1 MKISLNWLN
10 EFVKLPTQDVADLRR
25 SLAMAGHEVEGVET
39 VEAGW
44 TDVFIARVESVDSH
58 PNADKVRVCTV
69 TMGGDPITVVCGAWN
84 FEAGAKVAFAVPG
97 AVLPGDFKIG
107 TRTIRGV
114 ESHGMICSESEL
126 GLGEEHDGILVLED
140 DAPIGEPFES
150 ILDLPDVVFDLSI
163 TPNRP
168 DAMSVYGIARD
179 LAAWYKVDLKPLQ
192 IDPPTVPGNPE
203 VSVSIE
209 DAEAN
214 PRFVARQIDGVT
226 VAPSPLAIR
235 QRLRRSGVRPIS
247 NLVDITNYVMIEL
260 GQPLHVFDLDR
271 IEGGQLSVRRA
282 EEGEVLVTLDDVSRS
297 LGSDDLVIYDSSGP
311 TSLAGTMGG
320 ARSEVSDETKRV
332 LIEAAHWDPPTIMY
346 MSRRHGLRSEA
357 SARFER
363 GVDPN
368 LPLLASL
375 RAGEMMLELGGG
387 ELRDEPID
395 EIAQPFEP
403 VTLALRVEDV
413 TRLLGDEFDANRISE
428 SLNRLGFGVEGDDPM
443 SVAVPSYRPDV
454 TRPVDLVEEVARMAD
469 LDTFPEVVRSG
480 AGGGLTFAQLRER
493 QLRREL
499 VALGFY
505 QAVSLSFV
513 MPAELE
519 AFNPP
524 DDSDLLRTIVVKN
537 PLSEEEAV
545 LRTTLLPG
553 LLRVVRHNRNRGS
566 RNVATFEQG
575 RVFHNRSWG
584 VDRRVPDQPQRVA
597 FVAAGHFG
605 PVDLAGDGRPVDAH
619 TMTGLV
625 THLAASLGVPLVLEQ
640 ASEPGWH
647 PTRTARMVI
656 SGQTVGHVGELHP
669 LTVAAFD
676 LDGRVGAVEFDL
688 EAFIGAHSEP
698 QYQAPSPYPPTDFD
712 LSFEVD
718 GSVTAGDLVEA
729 VRAGGGPLVESVR
742 VFDEF
747 VGGQLGEG
755 KKALALR
762 TRLRAPDRTL
772 QSEEIAAS
780 RTAMVDAAADLG
792 AVLRGSV

>member
-1 MKISLNWLN
+1 MKISLNWLS
-10 EFVKLPTQDVADLRR
+10 EFVKLPTRDVAELRR

-126 GLGEEHDGILVLED
+126 GLGDEHDGILVLED
-140 DAPIGEPFES
+140 DAPIGEPFEC
-150 ILDLPDVVFDLSI
+150 ILDIPDVVFDLSI

-179 LAAWYKVDLKPLQ
+179 LAAWYKVDLKALE
-192 IDPPTVPGNPE
+192 IDPPTVPGKPD
-203 VSVSIE
+203 VSVSIK

-235 QRLRRSGVRPIS
+235 QRLRRAGVRPIS

-271 IEGGQLSVRRA
+271 IVGGQLSVRRA

-297 LGSDDLVIYDSSGP
+297 LGTGDLVIYDSSGP

-320 ARSEVSDETKRV
+320 ARSEVSDGTKRV

-346 MSRRHGLRSEA
+346 MSRRHRLRSEA

-395 EIAQPFEP
+395 EIAQRFEP
-403 VTLALRVEDV
+403 VTLALRVKDV
-413 TRLLGDEFDANRISE
+413 TRLLGEDFDATRISE
-428 SLNRLGFGVEGDDPM
+428 SLSRLGFGVEGDDPM

-480 AGGGLTFAQLRER
+480 AGGGLTSAQLRER

-524 DDSDLLRTIVVKN
+524 DNSDLLRTIVVKN

-566 RNVATFEQG
+566 RNVAAFEQG

-597 FVAAGHFG
+597 LVAAGHFG

-640 ASEPGWH
+640 TSEPGWH

-656 SGQTVGHVGELHP
+656 SGRTIGHVGELHP

-676 LDGRVGAVEFDL
+676 VDGRVGAAEFEL
-688 EAFIGAHSEP
+688 EAFIGARIEP

-729 VRAGGGPLVESVR
+729 VRTGGGALVESVR

-747 VGGQLGEG
+747 VGGQLGDG

-772 QSEEIAAS
+772 QSEEIAAA
-780 RTAMVDAAADLG
+780 RTAMVDAAADVG
-792 AVLRGSV
+792 AVLRGSA